1 MLAGKTRGR
10 GTPFEIHDREPAALV
25 QQRERRHLPNLVAVN
40 FYRRGDVFRVVD
52 TLNGVR

>member
-1 MLAGKTRGR
+1 MNAYEPLLRR
-10 GTPFEIHDREPAALV
+10 VREC
-25 QQRERRHLPNLVAVN
+25 QRIRKHLPNLVAVN